1 VSARLAALPTA
12 AISDALDSLGLPGPL
27 AGIRALSAEMRAAG
41 PAFPVAYAPIGD
53 AGGTVGDFLD
63 DVPAGAV
70 VVIDN
75 AGPTDCTVWGGI
87 MSQTAVARGI
97 AGTVVHGACRDVAT
111 TLGQRY
117 PMWSSGVFMRTGKDR
132 VRLVS
137 AGQPVTI
144 DGVMVAAGDIVC
156 CDADGVVVV
165 PAGRAAEVAG
175 VAAEI
180 ERIEGAVVAAVR
192 RGRSLRDARAELGY
206 HRLQARS

>member
-1 VSARLAALPTA
+1 MSLTA
-12 AISDALDSLGLPGPL
+12 
-27 AGIRALSAEMRAAG
+27 
-41 PAFPVAYAPIGD
+41 
-53 AGGTVGDFLD
+53 T
-63 DVPAGAV
+63 
-70 VVIDN
+70 
-75 AGPTDCTVWGGI
+75 
-87 MSQTAVARGI
+87 ARGI

-132 VRLVS
+132 VRLLS

-144 DGVMVAAGDIVC
+144 DGVMVAAGDVVC

-165 PAGRAAEVAG
+165 PAGRATEVAAL
-175 VAAEI
+175 AAEI
-180 ERIEGAVVAAVR
+180 ERVEGAVVAAVR